1 MFHGKIALRVVRLL
15 LLVNFVSEFRLKL
28 MYISLIVS
36 FWSSLMCAAAIVFF
50 VCTNILNLLNL
61 KTFRQ
66 AFLKVLEAAKLAYAN
81 QTESITSQ
89 RLRCRDF
96 WRITNCVFN
105 KGKSAI
111 SPLFNGPDVLSSVYK
126 AKLFAKNVS
135 ENFNFDDS
143 GISLPVLPFRT
154 NLKLHNISVT
164 SRMIKKVQRPFIH
177 QRVWS

>member
-1 MFHGKIALRVVRLL
+1 MCCCHSV
-15 LLVNFVSEFRLKL
+15 FRLHQHTK
-28 MYISLIVS
+28 
-36 FWSSLMCAAAIVFF
+36 SSESE
-50 VCTNILNLLNL
+50 N
-61 KTFRQ
+61 KFRQ